1 MLTGPN
7 RVDEQQ
13 TISQKWDKRHADAE
27 KIPIAAEV
35 LQHNLHLLPER
46 GRALDLACGLGGNA
60 LTLAR
65 QGLEVSAWDI
75 SPVAIERIQQYAAEE
90 GLGDLSAEVRDME
103 IYPPQPNSFDLIIV
117 SYYLDRDLITS
128 LIDALLPGGLIFYQT
143 FTQIAVSAT
152 GPQNPVFR
160 LDDNELLRL
169 FADLKLRYSREENLL
184 GDLTEGTRDV
194 AMLVAEKSA
203 LVE

>member
-1 MLTGPN
+1 M
-7 RVDEQQ
+7 DEQQ

-75 SPVAIERIQQYAAEE
+75 SPVAIERLQKYAAEE
-90 GLGDLSAEVRDME
+90 GLEYLSAEVRDLE
-103 IYPPQPNSFDLIIV
+103 HNPPQSNSFDLIVV
-117 SYYLDRDLITS
+117 SYYLDRALITS
-128 LIDALLPGGLIFYQT
+128 LIDALRPGSLIFYQT
-143 FTQIAVSAT
+143 FTQIAISAT

-169 FADLKLRYSREENLL
+169 FAALKLRYYREENVL
-184 GDLTEGTRDV
+184 GYITHGTRDV
-194 AMLVAEKSA
+194 AMLIAEKT
-203 LVE
+203 

>member
-1 MLTGPN
+1 M
-7 RVDEQQ
+7 DEQQ

-27 KIPIAAEV
+27 KAPIAAEV

-75 SPVAIERIQQYAAEE
+75 SPVAIERLQQYAAEE
-90 GLGDLSAEVRDME
+90 GLEYLSAKVRDLE
-103 IYPPQPNSFDLIIV
+103 RNPPQPNSFDLIVV

-152 GPQNPVFR
+152 GPHNPAFR
-160 LDDNELLRL
+160 LDNNELLRL
-169 FADLKLRYSREENLL
+169 FAALKLRYYREENVL
-184 GDLTEGTRDV
+184 GDVTHGTRDV
-194 AMLVAEKSA
+194 AMLIAEKT
-203 LVE
+203 

>member
-1 MLTGPN
+1 M
-7 RVDEQQ
+7 DEQQ

-27 KIPIAAEV
+27 KVPIAAEV
-35 LQHNLHLLPER
+35 LQRNLHLLPER

-75 SPVAIERIQQYAAEE
+75 SPVAIERLQQYAAEE
-90 GLGDLSAEVRDME
+90 GLEYLSAKVRDLE
-103 IYPPQPNSFDLIIV
+103 RNPPQPNSFDLIVV

-128 LIDALLPGGLIFYQT
+128 LINALLPGGLIFYQT

-152 GPQNPVFR
+152 GPHNPAFR
-160 LDDNELLRL
+160 LDNNELLRL
-169 FADLKLRYSREENLL
+169 FAALKLRYYREENVL
-184 GDLTEGTRDV
+184 GDVTHGTRDV
-194 AMLVAEKSA
+194 AMLIAEKT
-203 LVE
+203 